1 MGRGAGTEATST
13 DLPRARDSGSTAQQ
27 RLTAA
32 DVMTV
37 AEVAD
42 LLRVPVSTVA
52 DWGRRG
58 IVPSVKIGRRRLYI
72 RPRIEAK
79 LLGEAGPPRAQ

>member
-1 MGRGAGTEATST
+1 MST
-13 DLPRARDSGSTAQQ
+13 YSPRARDSGSTAHQ

-72 RPRIEAK
+72 RPRIEAT
-79 LLGEAGPPRAQ
+79 LLDETGPSRPQ

>member
-1 MGRGAGTEATST
+1 MST
-13 DLPRARDSGSTAQQ
+13 YSPGARDSSSTFHQ

-42 LLRVPVSTVA
+42 PLRVPASTVA

-58 IVPSVKIGRRRLYI
+58 IMPSVKIGRRRLYI

-79 LLGEAGPPRAQ
+79 LLGDAGPSRAQ